1 MLHTLL
7 VGLGRSGRELHLPV
21 LRRLRQDAGTGFG
34 NAAPH
39 ALFAAATPL
48 GYDLIPL
55 PEGQS
60 VPGLTTVPTLAE
72 ARARLDPKTTVIHLC
87 TPPGQRAEVLRDL
100 AELGFSQ
107 FLVEKPLGV
116 DSEAVAETRAVR
128 DAYGLRLAVVAPWL
142 HSTLT
147 DRLRRTVRSGR
158 LGELRRITV
167 HQRKPRLR
175 RSLSTP
181 SHPTA
186 FDVELPH
193 SVGVALRL
201 AGGGKITEATWT
213 DATSGDRVVPR
224 MGTAALTLAHDEGAT
239 TRIVTDLVSPVRERS
254 IVLDFDA
261 GQAVGHYPISG
272 DDNYAQLRVTPIG
285 LPEEHEVFQ
294 DDALDACL
302 LRAYRGFA
310 EHADFTSD
318 FELQAQVVELLE
330 SAKQHAA
337 AAEPVTANA
346 VTASAVTASA
356 DTAERAVDERR
367 AEAGEQVTSTKNGS
381 IHVG

>member
-21 LRRLRQDAGTGFG
+21 LRRLRQDAGAGGDDT
-34 NAAPH
+34 AADPV
-39 ALFAAATPL
+39 FAAAPPL
-48 GYDLIPL
+48 GYDVVPL
-55 PEGQS
+55 PPGQV
-60 VPGLTTVPTLAE
+60 VPGLTTVPTLAR
-72 ARARLDPKTTVIHLC
+72 ARAELDPKTTVVHVC
-87 TPPGQRAEVLRDL
+87 TPPAQRAEVLRDL
-100 AELGFSQ
+100 AELGFTQ

-116 DSEAVAETRAVR
+116 DGDAVAETRAVR

-147 DRLRRTVRSGR
+147 DRLRHTVASGR
-158 LGELRRITV
+158 LGQLRRITV

-201 AGGGKITEATWT
+201 AGGGRITEASWS
-213 DATSGDRVVPR
+213 DAVSGERVVPR
-224 MGTAALTLAHDEGAT
+224 MGTAALTLLHEAGAT
-239 TRIVTDLVSPVRERS
+239 TRIVSDLVSPVRERS

-261 GQAVGHYPISG
+261 GQAIGHYPISG
-272 DDNYAQLRVTPIG
+272 DDNYAHLRVVPIG

-302 LRAYRGFA
+302 LDAYRGFA
-310 EHADFTSD
+310 AHTDFTAD
-318 FELQAQVVELLE
+318 FELQAQVVQLLE

-337 AAEPVTANA
+337 AAERGTAPATDPVVAPGRPT
-346 VTASAVTASA
+346 
-356 DTAERAVDERR
+356 
-367 AEAGEQVTSTKNGS
+367 AGEQVTSEKNGS

>member
-21 LRRLRQDAGTGFG
+21 LRRLRQDAGAGSDH
-34 NAAPH
+34 AAP
-39 ALFAAATPL
+39 AAVFAPAPPL
-48 GYDLIPL
+48 GYDLVPL
-55 PEGQS
+55 PDGQQ
-60 VPGLTTVPTLAE
+60 VPGLTVVATPAQ
-72 ARARLDPKTTVIHLC
+72 ARAALDPKHTVVHLC

-100 AELGFSQ
+100 AELGFTQ

-116 DSEAVAETRAVR
+116 DSAAVDDIRAVR

-147 DRLRRTVRSGR
+147 ERLRRTVASGR
-158 LGELRRITV
+158 LGQLRRITV

-193 SVGVALRL
+193 SVGVVLQL
-201 AGGGKITEATWT
+201 AGGGQVT
-213 DATSGDRVVPR
+213 DATWSDASSGERVVPK
-224 MGTAALTLAHDEGAT
+224 MGTAELTLAHTAGAT
-239 TRIVTDLVSPVRERS
+239 TRIVSDLVAPVRERS

-261 GQAVGHYPISG
+261 GRAEGHYPISG

-302 LRAYRGFA
+302 LDTYRGFA
-310 EHADFTSD
+310 AHTDFTAA
-318 FELQAQVVELLE
+318 FELQAQVVEVLE

-337 AAEPVTANA
+337 AAEQGTAAAPAGRAA
-346 VTASAVTASA
+346 VPAARPA
-356 DTAERAVDERR
+356 D
-367 AEAGEQVTSTKNGS
+367 EQVTSEKNGS